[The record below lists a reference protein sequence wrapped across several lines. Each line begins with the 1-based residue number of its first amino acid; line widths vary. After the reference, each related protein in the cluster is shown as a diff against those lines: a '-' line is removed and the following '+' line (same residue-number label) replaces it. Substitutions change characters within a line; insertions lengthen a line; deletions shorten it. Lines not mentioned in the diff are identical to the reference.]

1 MPGVSRQK
9 NSNVKHEHSASM
21 LSCNGATVSKETTQV
36 VLNPYQ
42 TFHPQSADKW
52 VMILFAKNHW

>member
-21 LSCNGATVSKETTQV
+21 LSCNGATVSMETTQV

-42 TFHPQSADKW
+42 TFHPQSADK
-52 VMILFAKNHW
+52 